1 MMAAIGWLT
10 GQEWFR
16 KLVVILGLILGVLLA
31 VAGIRRRGEETG
43 KLIERETHR
52 VEAEK
57 TRKRVEAVQK
67 KMDEV
72 PRPSRSDVV
81 AKLRDGKF

>member
-1 MMAAIGWLT
+1 MAIVGWLT

-16 KLVVILGLILGVLLA
+16 KLSVILGLLLAVLLA
-31 VAGIRRRGEETG
+31 LAGMRRKAVEQG

-57 TRKRVEAVQK
+57 TRARVEEVK
-67 KMDEV
+67 KQMEAV
-72 PRPSRSDVV
+72 PRPDRSDVV
-81 AKLRDGKF
+81 DKLRGGNF